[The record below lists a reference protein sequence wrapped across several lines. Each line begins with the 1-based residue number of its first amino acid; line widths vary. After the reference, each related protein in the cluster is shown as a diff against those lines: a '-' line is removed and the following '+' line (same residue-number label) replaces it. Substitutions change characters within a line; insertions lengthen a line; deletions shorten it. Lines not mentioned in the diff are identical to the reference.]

1 MGEALLSGLLKSGRA
16 KRDTIC
22 VSDVSPQ
29 RREYVSKTY
38 KVPCFRENVNVV
50 DAGDVLIIAVQPR
63 DVKTVLDEVGE
74 KLTLKHLLISIA
86 AGVTTTY
93 ILKTL
98 GKDLPLI
105 RAMPNNPCMVGEGMT
120 ALAPTSKAS
129 EKDLMMAKEI
139 FSSVGRVVVAEERYF
154 DAITGLS
161 GSGPAYIYL
170 TVEAL
175 ADAGVRVG
183 LPKDLATL
191 LAAQTT
197 LGSARMVLETKEHP
211 AKLKDMVA
219 TPGGTTVNG
228 VYELEKAGIRVAF
241 MNAVEKAA
249 QRAKELA
256 MA

>member
-16 KRDTIC
+16 KRDTIF

-29 RREYVSKTY
+29 RREYVSKTL
-38 KVPCFRENVNVV
+38 KVPCFRENVSVV
-50 DAGDVLIIAVQPR
+50 DASDVLIIAVQPR
-63 DVKTVLDEVGE
+63 DVKPVLDEVGE

-129 EKDLMMAKEI
+129 EKDLMVAKEI

-170 TVEAL
+170 TIEAI
-175 ADAGVRVG
+175 ADAGVRAG